1 MNKYNF
7 RIEDHIK
14 NYEDKRNFKST
25 SEPEGSAVNN
35 KQSGKNKG
43 LVFVVQKHYASRLH
57 YDFRL
62 ELDGVLKS
70 WAIPKGP
77 TLDPA
82 NKHLAV
88 LVEDHPFVYKDFSG
102 IIPEGNY
109 GAGRVEIWD
118 TGTYLAL
125 DSPDSKDTAHKVRAG
140 FNKGHITIILNGKKL
155 NGEFAFIRLRKAKKN
170 DWMLIKKNDQFAVRG
185 WDIKIEDEESV

>member
-1 MNKYNF
+1 
-7 RIEDHIK
+7 
-14 NYEDKRNFKST
+14 
-25 SEPEGSAVNN
+25 
-35 KQSGKNKG
+35 

-88 LVEDHPFVYKDFSG
+88 LVEDHPFEYKDFSG

-125 DSPDSKDTAHKVRAG
+125 DSSDSKDTAHKVRAG

-170 DWMLIKKNDQFAVRG
+170 DWLLIKKNDQFAVRG
-185 WDIKIEDEESV
+185 WDIKTGGAKSA

>member
-1 MNKYNF
+1 MRTILK
-7 RIEDHIK
+7 IIK
-14 NYEDKRNFKST
+14 IREILNQHLSRKIIKGD
-25 SEPEGSAVNN
+25 
-35 KQSGKNKG
+35 QSGKGKG

-77 TLDPA
+77 MLDPA

-88 LVEDHPFVYKDFSG
+88 LVEDHPFEYKDFSG

-109 GAGRVEIWD
+109 GAGSVEMWD
-118 TGTYLAL
+118 KGTYLAL
-125 DSPDSKDTAHKVRAG
+125 DSSDSKNTSHKVREG
-140 FNKGHITIILNGKKL
+140 FEKGHITIILSGKRL
-155 NGEFAFIRLRKAKKN
+155 NGEFTFIRLKKAKKN
-170 DWMLIKKNDQFAVRG
+170 NWLLIKKNDQFAIRG
-185 WDIKIEDEESV
+185 WDIKVEDAAIEELYKDETS

>member
-1 MNKYNF
+1 MKDY
-7 RIEDHIK
+7 K
-14 NYEDKRNFKST
+14 DKRDFKST
-25 SEPEGSAVNN
+25 SEPEGSAVRDR
-35 KQSGKNKG
+35 QSGNKDRG

-62 ELDGVLKS
+62 ELDGILKS

-82 NKHLAV
+82 NKHLAISV
-88 LVEDHPFVYKDFSG
+88 DDHPFEYKNFSG

-125 DSPDSKDTAHKVRAG
+125 DSSESKDTALKVRGG
-140 FNKGHITIILNGKKL
+140 FDNGHITIILSGKKL
-155 NGEFAFIRLRKAKKN
+155 NGEFALIKLRKAKKN
-170 DWMLIKKNDQFAVRG
+170 DWLLIKKNDQFAIRG
-185 WDIKIEDEESV
+185 WDIELD